1 MTISY
6 KYPVTYSDPTRPAA
20 QKKGRISPVQLE
32 QEPFEAFVEANGYS
46 FHLLFGSQCNGNFLC
61 IPNWRIGCELSHLSD
76 TFWNEESIGH
86 DKSLGQD
93 SAAAIAYALKEL
105 DQLIRA

>member
-32 QEPFEAFVEANGYS
+32 QEPFEAFVEA
-46 FHLLFGSQCNGNFLC
+46 
-61 IPNWRIGCELSHLSD
+61 
-76 TFWNEESIGH
+76 
-86 DKSLGQD
+86 
-93 SAAAIAYALKEL
+93 
-105 DQLIRA
+105 

>member
-6 KYPVTYSDPTRPAA
+6 KYPASQSGSSQSAV

-32 QEPFEAFVEANGYS
+32 QEPFEAFVEADGYS

-61 IPNWRIGCELSHLSD
+61 IPDWRIGCELSHLTD
-76 TFWNEESIGH
+76 TFWNKESIGR
-86 DKSLGQD
+86 DECLEQD